1 MKKII
6 KLGVVLM
13 CFLFSIGGANARCN
27 PFKPSTLTPSRKTPP
42 RAATI
47 PMPSPGGITNPGLK
61 IGEMFNGNGSSKT
74 YNGRSVR
81 NFPNNGGGGGGCAPR
96 PGTLA
101 VDPQGG
107 GC

>member
-1 MKKII
+1 MKKIT

-13 CFLFSIGGANARCN
+13 CFLFSIGDANARCN
-27 PFKPSTLTPSRKTPP
+27 PFNPSTCTPHRKTPP

-47 PMPSPGGITNPGLK
+47 PMPSPGGITNPGHVTGGM
-61 IGEMFNGNGSSKT
+61 INGNGSSKT

-81 NFPNNGGGGGGCAPR
+81 NFPNSRGGCVPR